1 VQPLS
6 DVHSND
12 DWRSPAADYLL
23 GQVEQPG
30 IRRAKAAGVFVEGRQ
45 GWFVIHVQP
54 LAAGS
59 PRLLDKR
66 LNQCAADALP
76 LIARVDGCVQYEGVG
91 PAVPAGV
98 REPNQGR
105 AVEGAHPGEAVVLQP
120 VLPRLRSAARPAE
133 RAGLQ
138 VRQRL
143 IIDGEAETQFQS

>member
-1 VQPLS
+1 
-6 DVHSND
+6 
-12 DWRSPAADYLL
+12 
-23 GQVEQPG
+23 VEQPG
-30 IRRAKAAGVFVEGRQ
+30 IRRAKAAGVSVEGRQ
-45 GWFVIHVQP
+45 VWFVIHVQP

-59 PRLLDKR
+59 PRLLDER

-76 LIARVDGCVQYEGVG
+76 LIARVDGCVQYEGAG
-91 PAVPAGV
+91 PAVPACV

-120 VLPRLRSAARPAE
+120 VLPRLRSAAGAAE
-133 RAGLQ
+133 GAGLQ